1 MCQCV
6 AQFNCIRIL
15 IKGKE
20 MEYADIYCLYIVGSW
35 SDTQNVF
42 SLHCILNFELYG
54 IKQLSLPIR
63 KATFPK
69 KSHELKLHQLESF
82 LGSASSAK

>member
-15 IKGKE
+15 IKEKK
-20 MEYADIYCLYIVGSW
+20 W
-35 SDTQNVF
+35 SMRIFIAYKLSVLGLIHKKVF
-42 SLHCILNFELYG
+42 SVHCILNFELYG

-69 KSHELKLHQLESF
+69 SHELKLHRLESF
-82 LGSASSAK
+82 LGSASAAE

>member
-6 AQFNCIRIL
+6 ARFNCIHIL
-15 IKGKE
+15 IKEKKWGMRIFIAYELSVLGLIHKK
-20 MEYADIYCLYIVGSW
+20 G
-35 SDTQNVF
+35 F
-42 SLHCILNFELYG
+42 SVHCILNFELYG

-69 KSHELKLHQLESF
+69 KVTN
-82 LGSASSAK
+82 